1 MCSPIDILSCGEE
14 LASSIAGNAI
24 QDMAKAVV
32 EGVGVVIASLGT
44 LWVYVGTPVLTSG
57 AGGSVGD
64 SSEYALPFNIVLSN
78 VMWICFAIAALSIV
92 ILGAMMTVSSRQ
104 GNGALSIGRMGYV
117 LGGTILISAASGLV
131 AGLMPSGPI
140 GAGGTVDFLQG
151 SLWWITLAVA
161 IGATMIG
168 GARMAI
174 TMRGESGRDVLIGLL
189 RLIVISGS
197 AVGIVGLLVAGFDAY
212 SIWLINES
220 TQCDDGDA
228 GVCFGKNI
236 TELLVLT
243 TASSPLGAIL
253 VIIMG
258 IVAIFAG
265 VGQMILILARSGML
279 VILTGILPTSA
290 AAGMAGESGRAWLNK
305 SLAWLVAF
313 ILYKPAA
320 AIVYAAAF
328 QLAGADWFTGLNE
341 GDESGLVSVVTG
353 LMMMVMALVA
363 LPALMRLV
371 TPMVGSMA
379 GGSGGGMLAAAGVA
393 ALPTGAAQL
402 GRLGGGSSAGSST
415 SSPSGASAVG
425 SQGPAGQMGSVG
437 KAGSGAAASGGAAA
451 GSSGGAAAAGGAA
464 AGGAAAGGA
473 AAGGG
478 VAAGASAGAAAGPVG
493 AGVGAAV
500 GAVQQVSSAA
510 KGAVQGLADQSTGEG
525 PSGSN

>member
-1 MCSPIDILSCGEE
+1 
-14 LASSIAGNAI
+14 
-24 QDMAKAVV
+24 MAKAVV

-57 AGGSVGD
+57 SGGSVGD

-92 ILGAMMTVSSRQ
+92 ILGAMMTVNSRQ
-104 GNGALSIGRMGYV
+104 GNGALSVGRMGYV

-212 SIWLINES
+212 SVWLINES

-402 GRLGGGSSAGSST
+402 GRLGGGSGSSAT
-415 SSPSGASAVG
+415 SSPSGASSVG

-437 KAGSGAAASGGAAA
+437 PAGSAA
-451 GSSGGAAAAGGAA
+451 SSGGAAAASSGSAAAAGGGAA

>member
-1 MCSPIDILSCGEE
+1 MCDFFD
-14 LASSIAGNAI
+14 AGCHVGDLVNSVTGSALE
-24 QDMAKAVV
+24 DMAKEVV
-32 EGVGVVIASLGT
+32 EGIGVVLSSLGT

-57 AGGSVGD
+57 AGGAAGD

-92 ILGAMMTVSSRQ
+92 ILGAMMTVSSRN
-104 GNGALSIGRMGYV
+104 GNGALAVGRMGYV

-189 RLIVISGS
+189 RLIVISGA

-212 SIWLINES
+212 SIWLITES

-236 TELLVLT
+236 TTLLLLT
-243 TASSPLGAIL
+243 TASSPLGSIL

-379 GGSGGGMLAAAGVA
+379 GGGGGGGMLAAAGVA

-402 GRLGGGSSAGSST
+402 GRLGGGGSSGT
-415 SSPSGASAVG
+415 STASPSGASVAG
-425 SQGPAGQMGSVG
+425 SQGPAGQMGSAG
-437 KAGSGAAASGGAAA
+437 KVGSGAASSGGAAA
-451 GSSGGAAAAGGAA
+451 ASSGGAAAAG
-464 AGGAAAGGA
+464 GGAAAGGA